1 MQHDAKELLR
11 DIGFAVIRFR
21 EVYRRW
27 CREQGISYHEML
39 IFYTLRDM
47 GECTQKDIC
56 DFYALPKQTVHNI
69 VHALRERG
77 MLTLSRGDVNRRERI
92 LQLTEKGKIH
102 SEKFMEPLLKK
113 ELEAVSETGVC
124 RLRQT
129 VQLLTLYTE
138 KLDAAMNFPGEGEE

>member
-1 MQHDAKELLR
+1 
-11 DIGFAVIRFR
+11 
-21 EVYRRW
+21 
-27 CREQGISYHEML
+27 
-39 IFYTLRDM
+39 
-47 GECTQKDIC
+47 
-56 DFYALPKQTVHNI
+56 
-69 VHALRERG
+69 